1 MHPGPEHTAKKKKL
15 LGQLMKMK
23 EDNNIVYILNFLI
36 LIIVLWLREGSCFLK
51 IYRIKYLVV
60 KGHSLQMI
68 CKV

>member
-1 MHPGPEHTAKKKKL
+1 MDPGPENTAKRKL

-36 LIIVLWLREGSCFLK
+36 LIIVLWLREGSYVLK
-51 IYRIKYLVV
+51 LYRIKYLVV
-60 KGHSLQMI
+60 KEHSLQMI